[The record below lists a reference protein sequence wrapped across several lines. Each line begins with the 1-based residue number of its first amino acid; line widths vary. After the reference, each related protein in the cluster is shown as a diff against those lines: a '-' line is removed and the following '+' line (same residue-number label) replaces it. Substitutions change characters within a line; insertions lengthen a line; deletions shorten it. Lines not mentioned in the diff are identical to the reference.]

1 MWNWHDRSQN
11 SAMVFFFFFFLHLHS
26 DETFLIGF
34 WWKSKCFI
42 DHFRLLHHLTL
53 QIFNICF
60 INVKK
65 VVLCRISG
73 AFCFNGTH
81 SQMSLKSCWSVI
93 TQNIL
98 ESNASISSSFF
109 LFFFA
114 IEAKIDRG
122 KNVRWKKLTRCK
134 SAILWAPCMLQE
146 DISVCSKIVTPV
158 IG

>member
-1 MWNWHDRSQN
+1 MTESKTATQHGKKLINAKLAWQVSKFCHGL
-11 SAMVFFFFFFLHLHS
+11 FFFFFLQLHS

-34 WWKSKCFI
+34 WWKSKCFK

-122 KNVRWKKLTRCK
+122 KNVRWKKLT
-134 SAILWAPCMLQE
+134 
-146 DISVCSKIVTPV
+146 
-158 IG
+158 